1 MTWELLILANHFC
14 LFCSWAQIN
23 GKAVLFPSMRGR
35 QNTGLKRS
43 GLTPCSTTI
52 PQPPNSGNNT
62 TCPFTATASPA
73 KPTRACSSWCST
85 AKAETW
91 SSTSPKQR
99 ARGRARGIRKM
110 KLKLCLRF
118 WERHMRGSSVLVC
131 LSQDR
136 KALSSTTS
144 AGCRRW
150 TQTVNSCCVF
160 NKPWNSSNKTV
171 CWNDNVSFHSHI
183 LLQLWSNY

>member
-99 ARGRARGIRKM
+99 AQGRARGIRKM

-118 WERHMRGSSVLVC
+118 WESHMRGSSVLVC

-136 KALSSTTS
+136 KALSSTAS